1 MQDNELDLET
11 RIMNYLQEHN
21 QWQSEEQLAKKFH
34 QPLGILLVALHRLLR
49 KEMVVTEKLKWRMK
63 REDSP
68 EQ

>member
-1 MQDNELDLET
+1 MQDNELDLEI
-11 RIMNYLQEHN
+11 RIMNYLQEHK

-34 QPLGILLVALHRLLR
+34 KPKGIILVALHSLLK
-49 KEMVVTEKLKWRMK
+49 KEMVVTEKLKWKMK